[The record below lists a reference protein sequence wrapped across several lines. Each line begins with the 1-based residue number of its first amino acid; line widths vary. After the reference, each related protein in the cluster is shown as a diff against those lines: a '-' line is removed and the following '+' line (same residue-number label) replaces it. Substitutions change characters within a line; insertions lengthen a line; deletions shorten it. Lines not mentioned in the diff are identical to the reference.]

1 MSPIPMPAFFAPSDF
16 PQLSLN
22 WAERRFEIAQ
32 GPDAA
37 PITVTV
43 DEMITAI
50 QTSLALGRGWKIGV
64 SPRYPEIANTIDQII
79 PHGCNAYLSF
89 INNGRLHRS
98 QTMVTYNCFFTPS
111 QLETLREEK
120 KISDNLNKDTARVF
134 PKPPHRVEHAGSP
147 GTITSAT
154 LANFTKSDMD
164 QSILF
169 AGLMA
174 HARETQKKNLWKLR
188 KESRP
193 PKATRGVECYTMSET
208 GSLTTTMGLNA
219 KISKWHLTSTK
230 NEETRRGDEDMETAS
245 NADSLVLTNEPE
257 DGPGEGPS
265 TA

>member
-1 MSPIPMPAFFAPSDF
+1 
-16 PQLSLN
+16 
-22 WAERRFEIAQ
+22 
-32 GPDAA
+32 
-37 PITVTV
+37 
-43 DEMITAI
+43 
-50 QTSLALGRGWKIGV
+50 
-64 SPRYPEIANTIDQII
+64 
-79 PHGCNAYLSF
+79 
-89 INNGRLHRS
+89 
-98 QTMVTYNCFFTPS
+98 MVTYNCFFTPS

-120 KISDNLNKDTARVF
+120 KISENLNKDTARVF
-134 PKPPHRVEHAGSP
+134 PKPPRRVEHAGSS

-193 PKATRGVECYTMSET
+193 PKATRGVERYTMSET

-219 KISKWHLTSTK
+219 KISKWRLTSTK

-245 NADSLVLTNEPE
+245 NADSLVLTNEPG